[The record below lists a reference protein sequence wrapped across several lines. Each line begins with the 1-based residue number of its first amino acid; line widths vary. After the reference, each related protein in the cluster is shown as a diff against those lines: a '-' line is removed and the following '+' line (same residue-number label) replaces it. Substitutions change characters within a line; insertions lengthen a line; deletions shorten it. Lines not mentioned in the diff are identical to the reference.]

1 MTNFEKYQKLIQ
13 KRAWQYYRSY
23 KGEID
28 FEEIEAQGYLI
39 YCEALKN
46 YDITKSNFSTH
57 LWWELGNLDSWCRTL
72 VRRKQKN
79 TNIEEIKEVG
89 CCENNVLS
97 IEELTG
103 YLSEKA
109 IKVVKWILSREWE
122 DFHKTKP
129 TIKMACEKFK
139 CSYPT
144 MKKTWDEIE
153 NIWKKINFNI

>member
-13 KRAWQYYRSY
+13 KRCWQYYKQY
-23 KGEID
+23 KGKID

-46 YDITKSNFSTH
+46 YDITKSNFSTY
-57 LWWELGNLDSWCRTL
+57 LWWELGNLDSFCKTL
-72 VRRKQKN
+72 CRRKEKN
-79 TNIEEIKEVG
+79 I
-89 CCENNVLS
+89 S
-97 IEELTG
+97 IEDVKPIPFFEKETSSVEGLTE

-109 IKVVKWILSREWE
+109 IKIVKWILSREWE

-144 MKKTWDEIE
+144 MKKTWNEIE
-153 NIWKKINFNI
+153 KFWVNFN

>member
-13 KRAWQYYRSY
+13 KRCWRYYKQY

-57 LWWELGNLDSWCRTL
+57 LWWELGNLDSFCKTL
-72 VRRKQKN
+72 YRRKEKN
-79 TNIEEIKEVG
+79 V
-89 CCENNVLS
+89 S
-97 IEELTG
+97 IENIKPIPFFEKETFSVEGLTE

-109 IKVVKWILSREWE
+109 IKIVKWILSREWE

-139 CSYPT
+139 CSYLT
-144 MKKTWDEIE
+144 MKKTWNEIE
-153 NIWKKINFNI
+153 KFWVNFN

>member
-1 MTNFEKYQKLIQ
+1 MTNFEKYQKLIL

-28 FEEIEAQGYLI
+28 FEDIQAQGYLI

-57 LWWELGNLDSWCRTL
+57 LWWELGNLDSYCKTL
-72 VRRKQKN
+72 YRRKQKN
-79 TNIEEIKEVG
+79 VSAEDVKEIKCSE
-89 CCENNVLS
+89 
-97 IEELTG
+97 IESFNIQDLTE

-109 IKVVKWILSREWE
+109 IKVVKWIISREWE
-122 DFHKTKP
+122 DFTKTKP
-129 TIKMACEKFK
+129 TIKMACERFN

-144 MKKTWDEIE
+144 MRNIYNEIE
-153 NIWKKINFNI
+153 KVWKTI

>member
-1 MTNFEKYQKLIQ
+1 MTNFKKYQKLIQ

-28 FEEIEAQGYLI
+28 FEDIQAQGYLI

-57 LWWELGNLDSWCRTL
+57 LWWELGNLDSWCKTL
-72 VRRKQKN
+72 VRRKEKN
-79 TNIEEIKEVG
+79 ISIEDIKPIPSFDKESFG
-89 CCENNVLS
+89 
-97 IEELTG
+97 IEELTE

-109 IKVVKWILSREWE
+109 IKVVRWILSREWE
-122 DFHKTKP
+122 NFHKTKP

-144 MKKTWDEIE
+144 MKKTWNEIE
-153 NIWKKINFNI
+153 NFWVNFNYNI

>member
-1 MTNFEKYQKLIQ
+1 MTNFKKYQKLIQ

-28 FEEIEAQGYLI
+28 FEDIQAQGYLI

-57 LWWELGNLDSWCRTL
+57 LWWELGNLDSFCKTL
-72 VRRKQKN
+72 YRRKEKN
-79 TNIEEIKEVG
+79 VSLEDIKPIPSFEK
-89 CCENNVLS
+89 ELFS
-97 IEELTG
+97 IEELTE

-129 TIKMACEKFK
+129 TIKMACEKFG

-153 NIWKKINFNI
+153 NIWKKI